1 MNVRSKFLL
10 VLSLALLAVGGC
22 KSGGVKDDPLMALSA
37 EEALTE
43 GKALM
48 ELGKYRRAQEYLT
61 HAFEIEPNSASGRE
75 GLLLAA
81 DALYLDGGTSNFIK
95 AESKYRDF
103 LNRFPTSDKAP
114 YVQFQMANCLIK
126 RMRKPDRDQSIS
138 LHALGALHEVLQLY
152 PDSEYASEARGQI
165 VLVRQNLAE
174 HEFVVGLFNYKF
186 KLYPAAVQ
194 RFSTVLDDYSDTAGL
209 DRALL
214 HLGMAQLKMNQFGEA
229 FDAFERL
236 RKDFPDSPFV
246 AKIPAGRMAPEE
258 AAAIAAEA
266 VGAEAPAEEESE
278 TEDPPEEED
287 PAKEEAA
294 DA

>member
-1 MNVRSKFLL
+1 MRFRSKL
-10 VLSLALLAVGGC
+10 VLVVSLALLAAGC
-22 KSGGVKDDPLMALSA
+22 KSGGVKEDPLMALSA

-81 DALYLDGGTSNFIK
+81 DALFLDGGTTNFIK

-103 LNRFPTSDKAP
+103 LNRFPTSDQAP

-138 LHALGALHEVLQLY
+138 LQALAALHEVLQLY
-152 PDSEYASEARGQI
+152 PDSEYAGEAREQI

-174 HEFVVGLFNYKF
+174 HEFVVGYFNYRF
-186 KLYPAAVQ
+186 KLYPAAVE
-194 RFSTVLDDYSDTAGL
+194 RFRTVLEEYPETTGL
-209 DRALL
+209 DRALF
-214 HLGMAQLKMNQFGEA
+214 HLGMAQLKLNAWGEA
-229 FDAFERL
+229 AAAFDRL
-236 RKDFPDSPFV
+236 RAEYPDSPFV
-246 AKIPAGRMAPEE
+246 QKVPQDRLDAGAAEQPEE
-258 AAAIAAEA
+258 PVE
-266 VGAEAPAEEESE
+266 
-278 TEDPPEEED
+278 
-287 PAKEEAA
+287 
-294 DA
+294 